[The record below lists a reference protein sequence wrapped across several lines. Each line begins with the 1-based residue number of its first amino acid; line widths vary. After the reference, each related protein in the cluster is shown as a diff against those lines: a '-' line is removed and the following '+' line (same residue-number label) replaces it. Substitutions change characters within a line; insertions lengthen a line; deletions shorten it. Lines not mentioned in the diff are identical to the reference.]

1 MNTPVALRAAVSPF
15 GSVEFI
21 GVTPIDTSVA
31 LVTVSAVLADRPPR
45 AAVIVVEPGLRAV
58 ASPADPAALLTEA
71 IAVPVEL
78 QVTALVRSCV
88 ELSL

>member
-1 MNTPVALRAAVSPF
+1 MVSPL
-15 GSVEFI
+15 GRVEFI

-31 LVTVSAVLADRPPR
+31 VVTVSVMFADTVPRVAATVLD
-45 AAVIVVEPGLRAV
+45 PGLNART
-58 ASPADPAALLTEA
+58 SPADPAALLTEA
-71 IAVPVEL
+71 TAELEEL